1 MTSTVKQYLSDYTFA
16 AACLLVVLAMSA
28 ATLFGQK
35 PASDELQI
43 QKCWEHKFDSG
54 GDGRITAAGGAVY
67 VVRAGSVIEAVAAD
81 SGKLLWTSDS
91 GGAIDSNLIVEGDS
105 VYFIRRTI
113 PAAGTATEAALRAVS
128 TSTGITRR
136 SVAIGAGE
144 GFSLGKNDSG
154 LIAVSKS
161 GEVLSFA
168 LADGTLR
175 SRRQL
180 ATPIELPPIFEANTT
195 LVVSDKKQI
204 ASFNG
209 TGDPSVIAKS
219 EYNISTVEPNTV
231 ERIYFGDER
240 GNLTSFSTDSG
251 SVYWQFKSGG
261 GISDII
267 KFDGKVIAASNDN
280 FVYALATFNGNRLWK
295 RRVAG
300 RVAALRGVGTE
311 TLLVQ
316 PLGDDNVILLAAKNG
331 KVVGQIPVS
340 SGEFVTGSAVP
351 ELSRIVILTDSGL
364 YSYGIGGCP
373 VIK

>member
-1 MTSTVKQYLSDYTFA
+1 MTSSVKQYLSDYTFA

-28 ATLFGQK
+28 TSLFGQK

-113 PAAGTATEAALRAVS
+113 PAAGTAPEAALRAVS
-128 TSTGITRR
+128 TATGITRWSVTIGR
-136 SVAIGAGE
+136 SE
-144 GFSLGKNDSG
+144 GFTLGKNDAG

-161 GEVLSFA
+161 GEVINFA
-168 LADGTLR
+168 MSDGSVR

-180 ATPIELPPIFEANTT
+180 ATPIELLPIFDANVT
-195 LVVSDKKQI
+195 VIVSEKKQI

-209 TGDPSVIAKS
+209 TGDPSTIAKA
-219 EYNISTVEPNTV
+219 EYNISTVEPNNA
-231 ERIYFGDER
+231 EKIYFGDER

-251 SVYWQFKSGG
+251 SIYWQFKSGG

-267 KFDGKVIAASNDN
+267 KIDGKVIAASNDN

-300 RVAALRGVGTE
+300 RVAALRAVGTD

-316 PLGDDNVILLAAKNG
+316 PLGDDNVILLLAKNG
-331 KVVGQIPVS
+331 KVAGQIPVS
-340 SGEFVTGSAVP
+340 EGEFVTGSAVP
-351 ELSRIVILTDSGL
+351 DPSRVVILTDSGL